1 MKGDEDI
8 LNVIHFEKAVGYMF
22 IFIGIFFFLDF
33 VTGVYKGF
41 KGKKLESKKMK
52 KGLLNF
58 CGITL
63 VMIIAEVAGL
73 FVDLFNVVPRPQLW
87 SCGAV
92 TFYFI
97 LMEIVSILE
106 NLREAGFKHLPKR
119 LVKYLKTKDQGEIGD
134 DVLDL
139 FLKNGKKI
147 GNSNEE

>member
-41 KGKKLESKKMK
+41 KREDLESKKMK